1 MAPAKTIYVK
11 DSDVPLWERFESAV
25 KGWGAADSVS
35 ALIADA
41 MRKYLAQ
48 FGDQGGGLYV
58 QAPDDDPGDV
68 WFSDSINAVMK
79 PHGRGWILFLDET
92 VFGDDTDT
100 PHEMG
105 FRAIEDATAGAREY
119 MATVRSDSELMKAA
133 RRLHE
138 ARSHEDVEATAS
150 GRAAGRE
157 WALEQATPGE
167 LEAITKLASE
177 HWLSFGWTFDDDG
190 ENPWPTLYDAL
201 MELPYG
207 AEADERWQIERDPF
221 MDGFVDS
228 AADTYREIRSA
239 EWILED

>member
-11 DSDVPLWERFESAV
+11 DADVPLWERFEHAV
-25 KGWGAADSVS
+25 NDWGAADSVS

-48 FGDQGGGLYV
+48 FGDQGDGLYV
-58 QAPDDDPGDV
+58 QTPDDEPEVFGDGV
-68 WFSDSINAVMK
+68 SAIMS
-79 PHGRGWILFLDET
+79 PHGRGWVLDLDET
-92 VFGDDTDT
+92 VFGEDAHT
-100 PHEMG
+100 PYELS
-105 FRAIEDATAGAREY
+105 FREIEDATTEARKH
-119 MATVRSDSELMKAA
+119 MAKARSESELMKAA

-138 ARSHEDVEATAS
+138 ARSHEDMEATAS

-157 WALEQATPGE
+157 WALGQATPGE
-167 LEAITKLASE
+167 LDEITKLASQ

-190 ENPWPTLYDAL
+190 EDPWPTLYDAL
-201 MELPYG
+201 MQLPYG